1 MAAQNDVVMPFVF
14 EALPIRGAI
23 IQLQKA
29 WHRMLLGH
37 DYDQPVLETLG
48 HSAAASALIAQSLKF
63 DGSIT
68 LQINGNGPL
77 AMLVM
82 QCTSNLELRG
92 MASAAERL
100 DEDLAFAELVRKAR
114 CAITVDAGAMDR
126 PYQGIVEVRGESLAN
141 SIEDY
146 YERSAQIPT
155 HLQLVSDRNCCGGI
169 LLQQMPGEKSP
180 VADDWRRLGLLAS
193 TLRIRDVA
201 DGLSPA
207 LLSRL
212 FAEDDLR
219 VFQPR
224 EAQFRCRC
232 SRRRTEDVLKLL
244 GEEDTR
250 DLLAEQGMIEVTCEY
265 CGRTRS
271 FDSIDITRL
280 FTEAHVPPSDTLH

>member
-1 MAAQNDVVMPFVF
+1 MVALNDVVMPFVF

-23 IQLQKA
+23 IQLQRS

-37 DYDQPVLETLG
+37 DYDPPVLETLG

-92 MASAAERL
+92 MASAEHL
-100 DEDLAFAELVRKAR
+100 ENDIAFAELVQKAR

-126 PYQGIVEVRGESLAN
+126 PYQGIVEVSGESLAD

-180 VADDWRRLGLLAS
+180 VADDWRRLGILAS
-193 TLRIRDVA
+193 TLRIRDLA
-201 DGLSPA
+201 DGLSPT
-207 LLSRL
+207 LLGRL

-219 VFQPR
+219 VFRAR

-250 DLLAEQGMIEVTCEY
+250 ELLAEQGKIEITCEY
-265 CGRTRS
+265 CGRTRI
-271 FDSIDITRL
+271 FDSIDIARI
-280 FTEAHVPPSDTLH
+280 FTEPHVPPSDTLH